1 MEYSKHKKRCCDSK
15 KKQVSPL
22 YAKACAMADVLRN
35 SIYGIMS
42 VFHEKMLTSTKTGLL
57 DKDWVTKSNPL
68 FGTYKLLVQK
78 LHHFLD
84 FQAS

>member
-1 MEYSKHKKRCCDSK
+1 
-15 KKQVSPL
+15 
-22 YAKACAMADVLRN
+22 MADVLRN